1 MILSALAG
9 GVLQQAAL
17 KTGVL
22 PSAMAAINVANMLA
36 SITVGLT
43 VFGESLAHGNG
54 RLAISLAA
62 IAATVVGVVTLAG
75 DPRAPA
81 EPEQLR
87 DS

>member
-36 SITVGLT
+36 SITIGLT

-54 RLAISLAA
+54 RIAISLAA
-62 IAATVVGVVTLAG
+62 IAATVVGVVTLVG
-75 DPRAPA
+75 DPRDHVEPA
-81 EPEQLR
+81 AR
-87 DS
+87 DA